1 MKCFEIFIKDDKIDV
16 SDWSTFIDKV
26 TRYDKN
32 ISVEIFFQLNTV
44 EFYLF
49 TQKDLSSLVAKL
61 EKFVLKPIDRI
72 LPSKEEISS
81 CKKIRF
87 KLSSKKNILESK
99 ESEEIQKHR
108 VLKRVVINLWQLLTI
123 KTYFITA
130 IFESLGE
137 EGLVSSY
144 TSFTNP
150 MKIFEFDFKDN
161 LKVKKKSVPIFLK
174 IDGVAN
180 LFTPE
185 AQRSFL
191 EIFGFPNF
199 SYPVYFPLQGFEF
212 GKHSLLVGQT
222 GVGKSKL
229 IELFVKNIVKHSQID
244 EYAIVII
251 DPHASLYPQFLNL
264 EQNKVNFDFI
274 HSSCELFPA
283 FSEPKIATELTILL
297 FKTLLR
303 DQFNAKME
311 RVLKYALYVLFLKNR
326 MSLLA
331 LKRFLTELEFR
342 KEILGSSDE
351 QFDYLIH
358 FFETEFVEL
367 QTKFYEVSTMPILV
381 LIDELSFIPAFS
393 SNAVNNNLESALRNN
408 FLTCF
413 SLNRIFLGEK
423 ATRLIAGLIIQQL
436 FLLAQKGS
444 LNKKIIMIIDEV
456 STVEN
461 ESLINILSEA
471 RKFNLSLFLSQ
482 QYLTQITPD
491 LLKGILSNVYNYFVF
506 KISDEDAKI
515 LVKNMD
521 INFPDDMLTKQK
533 EKGFSDEDL
542 KRNLLTTLNPR
553 ECVVRVFADGK
564 FYPCFKGKTMDMM
577 SS

>member
-1 MKCFEIFIKDDKIDV
+1 MKCFEIFITEDKITV
-16 SDWSTFIDKV
+16 KDWLGFLDKV
-26 TRYDKN
+26 THYDRN
-32 ISVEIFFQLNTV
+32 ISIEVVFQLNTV
-44 EFYLF
+44 EFYLY
-49 TQKDLSSLVAKL
+49 TQRDLSSLVAKL
-61 EKFVLKPIDRI
+61 EKFVLKPIDRRV
-72 LPSKEEISS
+72 PSKEKISS
-81 CKKIRF
+81 YRKIGFR
-87 KLSSKKNILESK
+87 LSARKNILEIK
-99 ESEEIQKHR
+99 EAEEIRKQR
-108 VLKRVVINLWQLLTI
+108 VLKRVVINLRQILTV
-123 KTYFITA
+123 KMYSITA
-130 IFESLGE
+130 IFNDLGE
-137 EGLVSSY
+137 GELVSHY

-150 MKIFEFDFKDN
+150 MNIFEFDFKDN
-161 LKVKKKSVPIFLK
+161 IKVQKRSVPIFLK

-212 GKHSLLVGQT
+212 SKHSLIVGQT

-229 IELFVKNIVKHSQID
+229 IELFIKNVAKHSQTD

-274 HSSCELFPA
+274 HSSCALFPA

-311 RVLKYALYVLFLKNR
+311 RVLKYALYVLFLKNK

-342 KEILGSSDE
+342 KEILEGSDE
-351 QFDYLIH
+351 QFDYLTH

-393 SNAVNNNLESALRNN
+393 SNAVNNNLEPALKDN

-461 ESLINILSEA
+461 ESLISILSEA

-491 LLKGILSNVYNYFVF
+491 LLRGILSNVYNYFVF

-521 INFPDDMLTKQK
+521 LNFPDDVLTKQK

-553 ECVVRVFADGK
+553 ECVVRIFADGK

-577 SS
+577 SR